1 MSADKTNV
9 KRTVGMYSSFDRSG
23 AATRMTHYCPGCGH
37 GILHK
42 LIAEALVEM
51 GLQDR
56 TVMVSPIGCAV
67 FGYYYWDIGNIGA
80 AHGRAP
86 AIATAIAR
94 TRPDSIVLAY
104 QGDGDFAAIGFNCA
118 FQAASRGEHMATFL
132 VNNTNYGMTGG
143 QLSPTSLI
151 GQETTTSPLGRSAE
165 TEGYPIHVCEV
176 FNQLPAPVYIAR
188 CSVADTPRIMQA
200 KKAIR
205 KAIEIQRDGRGYA
218 LVEFLAPCP
227 FITGGDSQAST
238 RFTIDKME
246 KEFPLGVFRDTP
258 AGDVAARV
266 SAKPC
271 DTLHSLF
278 HSDEDEVPQ
287 PQFDASVKERRM
299 VFAGS
304 GGQGILS
311 LGLCI
316 NNAGTTAKRYTT
328 WFPTYGPE
336 QRGGSASCSLVI
348 AGHSIGAPN
357 VDKTDVL
364 VCMTRPMLERFLSSA
379 KPGSLVFVDSIILDE
394 QSPRRD
400 DVRFIAIPASE
411 IASAAGFTRAANT
424 AILAAMAYTDATGLP
439 LEAIVHARDAAM
451 RKKPDLQKKNQAVF
465 DSAMA
470 WCKAN
475 I

>member
-1 MSADKTNV
+1 
-9 KRTVGMYSSFDRSG
+9 
-23 AATRMTHYCPGCGH
+23 
-37 GILHK
+37 
-42 LIAEALVEM
+42 
-51 GLQDR
+51 
-56 TVMVSPIGCAV
+56 
-67 FGYYYWDIGNIGA
+67 
-80 AHGRAP
+80 
-86 AIATAIAR
+86 
-94 TRPDSIVLAY
+94 
-104 QGDGDFAAIGFNCA
+104 
-118 FQAASRGEHMATFL
+118 
-132 VNNTNYGMTGG
+132 
-143 QLSPTSLI
+143 
-151 GQETTTSPLGRSAE
+151 
-165 TEGYPIHVCEV
+165 
-176 FNQLPAPVYIAR
+176 
-188 CSVADTPRIMQA
+188 
-200 KKAIR
+200 
-205 KAIEIQRDGRGYA
+205 
-218 LVEFLAPCP
+218 
-227 FITGGDSQAST
+227 
-238 RFTIDKME
+238 
-246 KEFPLGVFRDTP
+246 
-258 AGDVAARV
+258 
-266 SAKPC
+266 
-271 DTLHSLF
+271 
-278 HSDEDEVPQ
+278 
-287 PQFDASVKERRM
+287 M